1 MEMTER
7 KKEILKAIVNEY
19 IMTAEPVGSRTLA
32 RRYDFG
38 VSPATIRN
46 EMADL
51 EEANYLEQPHRSA
64 GRIPTDKGY
73 RFYVDDLME
82 LKKVSK
88 KIVGSIKQ
96 DIISKQVGIQDL
108 IQQTSQMLSD
118 LTNYTALV
126 LSPQLEESIFQH
138 LQLVSIAERKVLM
151 VLVTD
156 TGLIKNKIVD
166 IPESISTHDLEMIS
180 RFLNERLSGLALNK
194 IDKEVLEMINREL
207 VNRISVPLSNLYFI
221 NEEISSYNI
230 PENGKIYL
238 GGTAHILEQPEFND
252 INKIKSVLKLLE
264 QKQLLYDIMGDFNN
278 KAGVEIMI
286 GSENSFKEIRDC
298 SFVVATYNLGGRPVG
313 KIGVI
318 GPTRM
323 EYSNVI
329 GTVKFMAD
337 TLSEFL
343 AKP

>member
-1 MEMTER
+1 MTER

-82 LKKVSK
+82 LKKISQK
-88 KIVGSIKQ
+88 MIGSIKEN
-96 DIISKQVGIQDL
+96 IISKQVGIQEI

-126 LSPQLEESIFQH
+126 LSPQLEESIFRH
-138 LQLVSIAERKVLM
+138 LQLISIAERKVLM

-156 TGLIKNKIVD
+156 TGLIKNKIIDV
-166 IPESISTHDLEMIS
+166 PESISTGDLEMIS

-194 IDKEVLEMINREL
+194 IDKEAIGIINREL
-207 VNRISVPLSNLYFI
+207 VNRISVPLRNLYFI

-264 QKQLLYDIMGDFNN
+264 QKQLLYNIMGDFN
-278 KAGVEIMI
+278 KKTGVEIMI
-286 GSENSFKEIRDC
+286 GSENSFQEIRDC

-337 TLSEFL
+337 ILSEFL

>member
-1 MEMTER
+1 VEMTER

-82 LKKVSK
+82 LKKISQK
-88 KIVGSIKQ
+88 MIGSIKEN
-96 DIISKQVGIQDL
+96 IISKQVGIQEI

-126 LSPQLEESIFQH
+126 LSPQLEESIFRH
-138 LQLVSIAERKVLM
+138 LQLISIAERKVLM

-156 TGLIKNKIVD
+156 TGLIKNKIIDV
-166 IPESISTHDLEMIS
+166 PESISTGDLEMIS

-194 IDKEVLEMINREL
+194 IDKEAIGIINREL
-207 VNRISVPLSNLYFI
+207 VNRISVPLRNLYFI

-264 QKQLLYDIMGDFNN
+264 QKQLLYNIMGDFN
-278 KAGVEIMI
+278 KKTGVEIMI
-286 GSENSFKEIRDC
+286 GSENSFQEIRDC

-337 TLSEFL
+337 ILSEFL

>member
-82 LKKVSK
+82 LKKISQK
-88 KIVGSIKQ
+88 MIGSIKEN
-96 DIISKQVGIQDL
+96 IISKQVGIQEI

-126 LSPQLEESIFQH
+126 LSPQLEESIFRH
-138 LQLVSIAERKVLM
+138 LQLISIAERKVLM

-156 TGLIKNKIVD
+156 TGLIKNKIIDV
-166 IPESISTHDLEMIS
+166 PESISTGDLEMIS

-194 IDKEVLEMINREL
+194 IDKEAIGIINREL
-207 VNRISVPLSNLYFI
+207 VNRISVPLRNLYFI

-264 QKQLLYDIMGDFNN
+264 QKQLLYNIMGDFN
-278 KAGVEIMI
+278 KKTGVEIMI
-286 GSENSFKEIRDC
+286 GSENSFQEIRDC

-337 TLSEFL
+337 ILSEFL